1 MEHSHIVK
9 DILLT
14 EQMTYQVV
22 DRFEELLADFN
33 QRGIINLNQMAARSM
48 ALGLFVEIFN
58 VVNPPAPKVRKIEVK
73 YEASN

>member
-1 MEHSHIVK
+1 MAHSHIVK

-14 EQMTYQVV
+14 QEMTYQVV
-22 DRFEELLADFN
+22 DRFEELLADLN
-33 QRGIINLNQMAARSM
+33 QRDIIQLKKMTARGL

-58 VVNPPAPKVRKIEVK
+58 VVDPPAPKVTKIEVK

>member
-1 MEHSHIVK
+1 MAHSHIVK

-22 DRFEELLADFN
+22 DRFEELLADLHK
-33 QRGIINLNQMAARSM
+33 RGLIDLKQMTARGM

-58 VVNPPAPKVRKIEVK
+58 VVNPPAPKVRKVEVK